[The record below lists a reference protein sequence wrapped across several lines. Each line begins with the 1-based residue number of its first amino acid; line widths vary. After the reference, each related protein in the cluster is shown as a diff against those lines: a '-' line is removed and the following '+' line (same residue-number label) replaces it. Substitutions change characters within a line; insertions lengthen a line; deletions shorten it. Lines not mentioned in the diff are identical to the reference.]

1 MIKVFLFLL
10 LFVVVDDMSNEKAK
24 AESFSLK
31 DQFGN
36 LHRIKFPREKVLILA
51 FADRDGSGQLEGWIR
66 SLYERYKID
75 IYGVAELSSVP
86 TIIRG
91 VVRSFI
97 RQRTKNPVMLDWE
110 GDVSR
115 LYGYEKGK
123 ANIYVISKEGLIVMR
138 RNGAASQ
145 EALEEAFKKIDE
157 LLS

>member
-66 SLYERYKID
+66 SLYER
-75 IYGVAELSSVP
+75 
-86 TIIRG
+86 
-91 VVRSFI
+91 
-97 RQRTKNPVMLDWE
+97 
-110 GDVSR
+110 
-115 LYGYEKGK
+115 
-123 ANIYVISKEGLIVMR
+123 
-138 RNGAASQ
+138 
-145 EALEEAFKKIDE
+145 
-157 LLS
+157 